1 MVKKKT
7 PQVFTLG
14 LTSDTSAR
22 GKGLQLQQ
30 AREAS
35 PQMQVKRRQ
44 EAAQKG
50 RDVKAGNI
58 VRVEQ
63 VYAGR
68 KTTAQIKEE
77 KTQTA
82 IEMLGLEVSLDLMF
96 APEVK
101 ITKGESFKTPLD
113 KYRER
118 QAEIKA
124 QREANLRKAR
134 TIKNIEEGIIP
145 SSNVEAISYD
155 SYTNMLYVKFHSG
168 AIYEY
173 NLNGMGDADRIAMDV
188 ITGNATCRTKG
199 QNQYGRWWIG
209 KHPSLGAA
217 VWRHLRDTH
226 VPYRQVR
233 GAIPKPTQ
241 AVQQQTMNDIAAQV
255 AQQVS
260 DLSSM
265 PTKFDP
271 SFVKQQNIAKNRQKS
286 PSGILATKR
295 ESIKKA
301 RQAKTFKF

>member
-1 MVKKKT
+1 MAKKKT

-14 LTSDTSAR
+14 LTPDTSAR
-22 GKGLQLQQ
+22 GKTLQLQQ

-35 PQMQVKRRQ
+35 PQMQVKRKQ

-63 VYAGR
+63 VYQQKQKEATTQLQVGLLGDAIKLDLSQIQYPSYTRGDSLKTPGELGLDAYR
-68 KTTAQIKEE
+68 KQQRKAKEE
-77 KTQTA
+77 K
-82 IEMLGLEVSLDLMF
+82 L
-96 APEVK
+96 K
-101 ITKGESFKTPLD
+101 
-113 KYRER
+113 
-118 QAEIKA
+118 
-124 QREANLRKAR
+124 NLQKAR
-134 TIKNIEEGIIP
+134 DIKNIQEGYIS
-145 SSNVEAISYD
+145 SSNVAAISFNYE
-155 SYTNMLYVKFHSG
+155 TEQLYIKFHSG
-168 AIYEY
+168 AVYEY
-173 NLNGMGDADRIAMDV
+173 DLSQVADGVKVALNV
-188 ITGNATCRTKG
+188 ITGDAMCKTSG
-199 QNQYGRWWIG
+199 QNQYGKWWVR
-209 KHPSLGAA
+209 KTPSLGAA
-217 VWRHLRDTH
+217 VWKYLRNSGI
-226 VPYRQVR
+226 PYKKVR